1 MYPFKNDKSLM
12 FFFPFACTRQ
22 ICYIGAQKNQQDLL
36 KVIGGRNNNLHSPAV
51 ERLMQMQRNQIFLI
65 PPIARQVKISGDKFH
80 PRIQFFFATNVRE
93 GVGGQ
98 RFVCFF

>member
-1 MYPFKNDKSLM
+1 M
-12 FFFPFACTRQ
+12 
-22 ICYIGAQKNQQDLL
+22 
-36 KVIGGRNNNLHSPAV
+36 IGGRNNNLHSPAV
-51 ERLMQMQRNQIFLI
+51 ERLMQMQRNQIFLLLLI

-98 RFVCFF
+98 NTGKVSLLFLIRYKQILS